1 MRGSAPKVRRR
12 IIRDDGPDPID
23 IFVGR
28 RMRERRVQQGMS
40 QLKLG
45 RQLGVSF
52 QAVQKYESAG
62 IRLSASTLYRL
73 SELLGVPPGYFFEG
87 YGESDSDL
95 ARLKRMPK
103 R

>member
-1 MRGSAPKVRRR
+1 MRGPAPKVRRR

-28 RMRERRVQQGMS
+28 RMRERRLQQGMS
-40 QLKLG
+40 QPMLG

-52 QAVQKYESAG
+52 QAVQKYESAA

-73 SELLGVPPGYFFEG
+73 SELLDVPPGYFFEG
-87 YGESDSDL
+87 YAPEP
-95 ARLKRMPK
+95 AREQTRKRDRK
-103 R
+103 

>member
-1 MRGSAPKVRRR
+1 MRGPAPKVRRR

-28 RMRERRVQQGMS
+28 RMRERRLQQGMS
-40 QLKLG
+40 QPMIG

-52 QAVQKYESAG
+52 QAVQKYEAARM
-62 IRLSASTLYRL
+62 RLSASTLYRL

-87 YGESDSDL
+87 YTPEP
-95 ARLKRMPK
+95 AHEPTRKRS
-103 R
+103 RR